1 MKKLSI
7 SSIISLV
14 LITLLTAAVSF
25 GFLYFLA
32 SRGVAL
38 CDCEI
43 KTVYD
48 AARNSPI
55 TELSIVPNYPGII
68 AISATVTIGVAFA
81 LGFELFSEGTDDAV
95 GQMARIARSDEEGDG
110 DDDDDSFLEPLV
122 FGYVVHEIL
131 SKDK

>member
-1 MKKLSI
+1 MKKPSI

-25 GFLYFLA
+25 GLLYFLA
-32 SRGVAL
+32 SRGVTL
-38 CDCEI
+38 CELET

-48 AARNSPI
+48 AARNSLVN
-55 TELSIVPNYPGII
+55 ELSIVPYYPGII
-68 AISATVTIGVAFA
+68 AISATVTIGVALAF
-81 LGFELFSEGTDDAV
+81 GFELFSEGTDDAIERV
-95 GQMARIARSDEEGDG
+95 ARIVCSDEEGD

-122 FGYVVHEIL
+122 FGYIVHEIL